1 MKIKPIT
8 LLKLS
13 FFIGAIADAIVGINW
28 TLISLGYPYANL
40 ISAYQGSGIAYEF
53 AMYISSIFMFSW
65 TVILFWG
72 YLKPEE
78 RKGLLLIAA
87 VILLF
92 SIILELILFYKLLI
106 SKGFI
111 IGIIF
116 RILLISK
123 FSYRY
128 FYSKDRSR

>member
-13 FFIGAIADAIVGINW
+13 FFIGVIADAVIAINW
-28 TLISLGYPYANL
+28 FLISLGYPYANM
-40 ISAYQGSGIAYEF
+40 ISAFRGSGADYEF
-53 AMYISSIFMFSW
+53 AMFICSLFMFGW
-65 TVILFWG
+65 TAILFWG

-78 RKGLLLIAA
+78 RKGLLLITSS
-87 VILLF
+87 LLEV
-92 SIILELILFYKLLI
+92 SIILELFIFYQLLI

-123 FSYRY
+123 FSFSY